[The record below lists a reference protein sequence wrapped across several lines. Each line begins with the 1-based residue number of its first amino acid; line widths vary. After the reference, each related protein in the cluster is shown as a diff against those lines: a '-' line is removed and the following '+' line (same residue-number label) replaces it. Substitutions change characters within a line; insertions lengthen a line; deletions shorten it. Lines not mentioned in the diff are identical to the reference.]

1 MLPSDNDVRSNP
13 LHWRWVLAGVM
24 ISLLGWAVTRAFEDL
39 ADRVRTQVQNY
50 GYTPNPEGVRQFLGE
65 LEHPTFRDAGREVIQ
80 QAKGADTFPYRAAL
94 KAHQAVYQKPFGPWN
109 QGDAG
114 TCVSFGWAMGSYISQ
129 CVDWTQGRLAKPPPE
144 VATEPIYGGSRTA
157 ARLPPITINNG
168 GDGSYGAAAAR
179 WVSGLKN
186 GQGGILYRE
195 KYGDF
200 DLTRYSIPVS
210 RQWGRT
216 GVPLELA
223 KKANE
228 HKAQQVALVETWEGL
243 CAALESGYCVPICSN
258 VGFARTSVRDKD
270 GFLPRGGNWSH
281 CMVCIAVRYAKND
294 GKRDGI
300 LVLNSWGGSWV
311 TGPKWPSD
319 QPDGSF
325 WISKEDAIAIISQGD
340 SFAIGGVDGFKY
352 RDLNHFDWMERP
364 DPASLSIA
372 F

>member
-1 MLPSDNDVRSNP
+1 MPPSSNMKP
-13 LHWRWVLAGVM
+13 NSQWRWVLVGVM
-24 ISLLGWAVTRAFEDL
+24 AALLGWAFTRAYEDL
-39 ADRVRTQVQNY
+39 KTGIRAQARNY

-65 LEHPTFRDAGREVIQ
+65 LQHPTFREAGEEVIQ
-80 QAKGADTFPYRAAL
+80 KARGADTFPYRAAL
-94 KAHQAVYQKPFGPWN
+94 KAHQAVYQKPFAPWN

-157 ARLPPITINNG
+157 ARLPPISINNG

-195 KYGDF
+195 KYDGV
-200 DLTRYSIPVS
+200 DLTRYSIPLS
-210 RQWGRT
+210 REWGRT
-216 GVPLELA
+216 GVPVELA

-228 HKAQQVALVETWEGL
+228 HKAQQVALIETWEGL

-258 VGFARTSVRDKD
+258 VGFARTNVRDKD

-300 LVLNSWGGSWV
+300 LVLNSWGSSWV
-311 TGPKWPSD
+311 TGPRWPSD